1 MLFDF
6 PFEFQPRKLV
16 AVAYAY
22 DAAVHCTKCA
32 ERRFGPDL
40 SAATDKEGNDVR
52 PEYHADGPE
61 WCADCLAIIPG

>member
-16 AVAYAY
+16 AVAYTY

-40 SAATDKEGNDVR
+40 SGCSDREGNEIR
-52 PEYHADGPE
+52 PEYYAGE
-61 WCADCLAIIPG
+61 QAWCGTCLSVIPG